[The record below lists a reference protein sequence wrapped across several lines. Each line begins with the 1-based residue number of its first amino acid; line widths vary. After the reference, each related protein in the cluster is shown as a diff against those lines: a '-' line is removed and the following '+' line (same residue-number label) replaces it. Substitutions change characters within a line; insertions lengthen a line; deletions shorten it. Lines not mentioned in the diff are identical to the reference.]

1 MTTTDLG
8 RRHPHHRHRLGL
20 SLPPR
25 RQGTAVP
32 SGEVD
37 AALAD
42 PGAGWVWVHL
52 ALADTRCRN
61 RIAQHLPVSELTRDV
76 LAGPNTQLRL
86 DSLGHE
92 WLPHRNA
99 SILMA

>member
-1 MTTTDLG
+1 
-8 RRHPHHRHRLGL
+8 
-20 SLPPR
+20 
-25 RQGTAVP
+25 
-32 SGEVD
+32 
-37 AALAD
+37 
-42 PGAGWVWVHL
+42 VHL

>member
-1 MTTTDLG
+1 MTTTDLADTTPITG
-8 RRHPHHRHRLGL
+8 IVWAYRLRPNGKA
-20 SLPPR
+20 
-25 RQGTAVP
+25 TAVP
-32 SGEVD
+32 TGEVD

-52 ALADTRCRN
+52 ALADIRCHN
-61 RIAQHLPVSELTRDV
+61 WIAQHAPVSEPTRDV

-92 WLPHRNA
+92 WLPHRMRA
-99 SILMA
+99 F